1 MTRPTLTAGAIED
14 RFEEVLASGALAWP
28 LDDAPAH
35 PGAIVLGRSRE
46 GRPVHGYRF
55 GGSGPRVSIIGGC
68 HADEPVGPR
77 LLGHLVPYLAA
88 LDPADP
94 LVTGLE
100 WWVIPHINPD
110 GAALNACWQHRGA
123 DSYSFSEY
131 LPGRVRELPGE
142 DIEFGF
148 PRTPDDDEGRPEP
161 AAAAH
166 WWAGAGGPFDLHL
179 TLHGMAWAGGPW
191 FLIEPAWVERTAEL
205 RARCARRVSEL
216 GYRLHDVERHGEKGF
231 TRIEPGFAT
240 RPDSAAMR
248 DHFLALD
255 DPETAGR
262 FRPSSM
268 EYIRSLGGDP
278 LTLVSEMPLF
288 TLARVGARL
297 GPPDP
302 ELERWR
308 DRIAGWTARSPDL
321 ASDTESEAAAA
332 GLAAMPVVDQMR
344 LQWALIAAAIAT
356 VNSATADGSR
366 TPAP

>member
-1 MTRPTLTAGAIED
+1 MTTPLRTPVIED
-14 RFEEVLASGALAWP
+14 RFRDVLSHGQLAWP
-28 LDDAPAH
+28 LDDAPPAA
-35 PGAIVLGRSRE
+35 GAIVIGRSRE
-46 GRPVHGYRF
+46 GRPIHGYRF
-55 GGSGPRVSIIGGC
+55 GGGGPRVSVLAGC

-77 LLGHLVPYLAA
+77 LLGHLVPYLSS
-88 LDPADP
+88 LDPTDP
-94 LVTGLE
+94 LVAGCE
-100 WWVIPHINPD
+100 WWIIPHVNPD
-110 GAALNACWQHRGA
+110 GAALNERWQHRDA
-123 DSYSFSEY
+123 EAYSFVEY

-142 DIEFGF
+142 DVEFGF
-148 PRTPDDDEGRPEP
+148 PRTPDDEGGRPEP
-161 AAAAH
+161 AAAAR
-166 WWAGAGGPFDLHL
+166 WWASAGGPFDLHL

-205 RARCARRVSEL
+205 RAHCAQRVADL

-240 RPDSAAMR
+240 RPDSIAMR

-268 EYIRSLGGDP
+268 ECMRSLGGDP

-288 TLARVGARL
+288 TLERVGEQL

-308 DRIAGWTARSPDL
+308 ERIADWMIRSSGRTTDI
-321 ASDTESEAAAA
+321 ESEAGAA
-332 GLAAMPVVDQMR
+332 GLAAMPVIDQMR

-356 VNSATADGSR
+356 VSSARADGSR
-366 TPAP
+366 TPAQ